1 MTKKI
6 ILNVLLFLLT
16 GICQAQEKRPFRA
29 NLYNKE
35 YDVLLHINFYDNDI
49 KIPQQPIFGEMP
61 GYLEYEKDTR
71 VWIIVSAELTAE
83 NKAKLEIANDYG
95 SEDLEATLTVDKN
108 GEYKLKQ
115 GNGSRIKI
123 SVDRKWVKLP
133 NELKFIKVE

>member
-1 MTKKI
+1 
-6 ILNVLLFLLT
+6 
-16 GICQAQEKRPFRA
+16 
-29 NLYNKE
+29 
-35 YDVLLHINFYDNDI
+35 
-49 KIPQQPIFGEMP
+49 MP

-123 SVDRKWVKLP
+123 AVDRKWVKLP